1 MTRPDSPDSCMG
13 PLGTSG
19 LASLAGL
26 PGPSK
31 PRASLD
37 DMALPEKPELFI
49 ADIEIAWDDGEDCQQ
64 LEEAKSAKSLTRR
77 QNSRRHLEREKQ
89 QELLKE
95 FLKEFHFSNVSE
107 PNVTCSKC
115 SCLSLLTVEAV
126 YPIHEAARLGDASL
140 IRLLLLANV
149 DPEQRTS
156 KGRSAAD
163 IARAADKSGSHIEV
177 LDMLLNGLKVLHLR
191 EAMTVMMQAGC
202 PAAK

>member
-1 MTRPDSPDSCMG
+1 MHGDF
-13 PLGTSG
+13 GTG
-19 LASLAGL
+19 IIGRA
-26 PGPSK
+26 GPSK

-37 DMALPEKPELFI
+37 DMALPDKPELFI
-49 ADIEIAWDDGEDCQQ
+49 ADIEIVWDDGQDWQQ
-64 LEEAKSAKSLTRR
+64 RQEAKSVKSLTRR
-77 QNSRRHLEREKQ
+77 QNSRRHVEREKQ

-115 SCLSLLTVEAV
+115 SCLSLLTPEVV

-140 IRLLLLANV
+140 MRLLLLANV

-163 IARAADKSGSHIEV
+163 IARAEDKSGSHTEV

-191 EAMTVMMQAGC
+191 EAMTVMMQASC
-202 PAAK
+202 RPASR